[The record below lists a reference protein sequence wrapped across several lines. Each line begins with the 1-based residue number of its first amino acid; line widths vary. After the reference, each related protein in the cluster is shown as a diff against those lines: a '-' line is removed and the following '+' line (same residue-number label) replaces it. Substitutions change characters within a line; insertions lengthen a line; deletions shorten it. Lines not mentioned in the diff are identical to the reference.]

1 MRIIKRL
8 LRWALILAFSGLLL
22 AVIAV
27 GVAYWLIAPRLPSVA
42 DLKDY
47 HMQVP
52 LRVLSA
58 DGKLIA
64 SFGETRRI
72 PIAIENVPDL
82 LKHAVLSAE
91 DADFY
96 HHPGVD
102 WHGIARAGWHV
113 VVTGGDKGPGGST
126 ITQQVARNIFLSPE
140 KLYSRKLTEIFIA
153 LRIEHELSKDQI
165 LELYLNK
172 MFLGHRSYGVGAAAE
187 YYYGKTLD
195 QLTVAECALLAST
208 FQLPSVVNPIN
219 NPKRGIARRNW
230 VLGEMLRHNYITKP
244 MYEQAIAEPNH
255 AYPHEQPIEVDAP
268 YLAEMVR
275 RQVLD
280 RFGNDALTE
289 GYVVRTTLQSKNQ
302 QTAVE
307 AVRDGLI
314 AYDHRHGWRG
324 PEAHQDLPA
333 GAGEADYDS
342 LLSSYTNV
350 AGMQPGLVTASD
362 AKQATIYLSNHE
374 NVVLDLAAMSWARP
388 RVDDDR
394 VGAAPT
400 SVSSVL
406 KRGDIIR
413 LARDDKG
420 EWQLAQI
427 PAAQAALTSINPEDG
442 SIQALVGGFNFVRS
456 KFNRA
461 VMAARQPGS
470 SFKPYLY
477 SGAFERGFTPS
488 SIINDAPLAL
498 PDPSK
503 PNGLWT
509 PSNDDDK
516 FAGPMRLREALV
528 QSKNLVSVRLLDAVG
543 VRYMREYATRFGF
556 SLDAIPANLS
566 MALGTAS
573 VSPMSMARGYAV
585 FANGGYL
592 VTPYFIHEI
601 DDRNG
606 KPVYVA
612 NPARACRSCQERLL
626 DTRPPGPPPADM
638 LSTPANNLASA
649 AAPAESSSVDGVGE
663 AVLPADVHGES
674 AHPPVLAPLVI
685 EARNDYLI
693 TSLMKDVILR
703 GTAFAAKALGR
714 DDLAGKTGSTNDHR
728 DAWFVGFNGELS
740 TAVWVGF
747 DDYSSLGRGE
757 FGAKA
762 ALPIW
767 MDYMGAALKGQPS
780 STLPMPPGISTVL
793 INRQNGLPTASGDPD
808 GMNEMFKVE
817 DIDRLRTQAAQQ
829 KEQDQQH
836 AYDIF

>member
-1 MRIIKRL
+1 M
-8 LRWALILAFSGLLL
+8 
-22 AVIAV
+22 
-27 GVAYWLIAPRLPSVA
+27 
-42 DLKDY
+42 
-47 HMQVP
+47 
-52 LRVLSA
+52 
-58 DGKLIA
+58 
-64 SFGETRRI
+64 
-72 PIAIENVPDL
+72 
-82 LKHAVLSAE
+82 
-91 DADFY
+91 
-96 HHPGVD
+96 
-102 WHGIARAGWHV
+102 
-113 VVTGGDKGPGGST
+113 
-126 ITQQVARNIFLSPE
+126 
-140 KLYSRKLTEIFIA
+140 
-153 LRIEHELSKDQI
+153 
-165 LELYLNK
+165 
-172 MFLGHRSYGVGAAAE
+172 LGH
-187 YYYGKTLD
+187 D
-195 QLTVAECALLAST
+195 
-208 FQLPSVVNPIN
+208 
-219 NPKRGIARRNW
+219 
-230 VLGEMLRHNYITKP
+230 YITKAE
-244 MYEQAIAEPNH
+244 YEPAPAEPNA

-289 GYVVRTTLQSKNQ
+289 GYVVRTTVQSGRQ
-302 QTAVE
+302 QAAVE
-307 AVRDGLI
+307 ALRDGLV

-333 GAGEADYDS
+333 NAGESEFDN
-342 LLSSYTNV
+342 LLSSYGIIS
-350 AGMQPGLVTASD
+350 GMQPGLVTASD
-362 AKQATIYLSNHE
+362 AKQATVYLPSHE
-374 NVVLDLAAMSWARP
+374 SVILDLAAVAWARP
-388 RVDDDR
+388 HINDDR

-400 SVSSVL
+400 KVDSVL

-413 LARDDKG
+413 LSRDDKG
-420 EWQLAQI
+420 DWQLAQI
-427 PAAQAALTSINPEDG
+427 PAAQSALTSINPEDG

-477 SGAFERGFTPS
+477 SGAFDRGFTPA

-503 PNGLWT
+503 PNGIWT
-509 PSNDDDK
+509 PANDDGK

-528 QSKNLVSVRLLDAVG
+528 QSKHLVSIRLLDAIG

-556 SLDAIPANLS
+556 LPDAIPANLS

-612 NPARACRSCQERLL
+612 NPARACRNCQERLL

-638 LSTPANNLASA
+638 NPTPANNLVGTDGP
-649 AAPAESSSVDGVGE
+649 PAESSSVDGVGE
-663 AVLPADVHGES
+663 AVLPADVHGDI
-674 AHPPVLAPLVI
+674 AHPPVLAPRVI

-703 GTAFAAKALGR
+703 GTGSAARALDR
-714 DDLAGKTGSTNDHR
+714 ADLAGKTGSTNDHR
-728 DAWFVGFNGELS
+728 DAWFVGFNGDLS

-767 MDYMGAALKGQPS
+767 MEFMGNALKGLPLNA
-780 STLPMPPGISTVL
+780 LPMPPGISTVR
-793 INRQNGLPTASGDPD
+793 INRQSGLPTSADDPD
-808 GMNEMFKVE
+808 GMDEMFKVE
-817 DIDRLRTQAAQQ
+817 DIDRLRSQAAQK